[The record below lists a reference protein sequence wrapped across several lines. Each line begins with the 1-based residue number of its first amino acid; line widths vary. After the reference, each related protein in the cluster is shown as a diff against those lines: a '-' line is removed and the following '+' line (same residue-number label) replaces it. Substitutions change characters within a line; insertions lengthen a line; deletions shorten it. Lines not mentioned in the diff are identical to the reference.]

1 MKKKIKISAVLL
13 TLLIVV
19 VLSSCGKPETEP
31 TKEMFSK
38 YSFEYFDTV
47 TTIKGYAESEE
58 AFDEIANGMLD
69 ELKEYHRLF
78 TIYLSY
84 EGLNNLRTVNQLT
97 GGEHLTV
104 TVDRRIID
112 LLLYAKEMYRL
123 TGGKM
128 NVAMGS
134 VLSIWHDYR
143 TEGIDDPENAE
154 LPPPERLRAAAE
166 HTDIDAIVIDEEAS
180 TVTLT
185 DPKMKLDVGAIA
197 KGYAVEMV
205 ARSLEARGVTGYIIN
220 VGGNVRTVGT
230 KPDGSKWKVG
240 IEDPL
245 GGDDYISLVSL
256 SGESLVTSGV
266 YQRYYIVDGK
276 KYHHIIDPETL
287 MPAEGYA
294 SVSVL
299 TADSALGDALS
310 TALMCMTVDEGTAL
324 VESLDGVEAQW
335 VFPDGTRRASSG
347 WGKYA
352 NNK

>member
-1 MKKKIKISAVLL
+1 
-13 TLLIVV
+13 
-19 VLSSCGKPETEP
+19 
-31 TKEMFSK
+31 
-38 YSFEYFDTV
+38 
-47 TTIKGYAESEE
+47 
-58 AFDEIANGMLD
+58 
-69 ELKEYHRLF
+69 
-78 TIYLSY
+78 
-84 EGLNNLRTVNQLT
+84 
-97 GGEHLTV
+97 
-104 TVDRRIID
+104 
-112 LLLYAKEMYRL
+112 
-123 TGGKM
+123 
-128 NVAMGS
+128 
-134 VLSIWHDYR
+134 
-143 TEGIDDPENAE
+143 
-154 LPPPERLRAAAE
+154 
-166 HTDIDAIVIDEEAS
+166 
-180 TVTLT
+180 
-185 DPKMKLDVGAIA
+185 MKLDVGAIA